1 MMLSKK
7 RQSQNR
13 TIVVCKAEDKTE
25 FKAPFGNYA
34 DYKFFFFFKR
44 QKNNL
49 AIFLKKI
56 ISSIIK
62 KNIWWNYQKQKK
74 LKCFIRSYF

>member
-49 AIFLKKI
+49 AIFLKK
-56 ISSIIK
+56 
-62 KNIWWNYQKQKK
+62 
-74 LKCFIRSYF
+74 